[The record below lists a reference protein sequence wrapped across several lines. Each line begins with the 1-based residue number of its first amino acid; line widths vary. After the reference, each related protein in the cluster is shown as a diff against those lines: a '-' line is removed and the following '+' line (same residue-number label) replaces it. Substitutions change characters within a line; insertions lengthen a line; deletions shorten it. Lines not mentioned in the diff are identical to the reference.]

1 MVKPVITDAAT
12 AAWVHTAFAYAGM
25 GFGAALWRAT
35 LRRQSRGGALTPG
48 NFGVLV
54 GMLLGAALGNKL
66 VFLIERPDVALAIW
80 QNGMLTFPGQS
91 VVGGLLGGLIG
102 VELAKKLTG
111 QTRSTGDAMV
121 LPIAVGLAVGR
132 VGCFLAGLHDDTY
145 GVPTSLPWGVD
156 FGDGIRRHPTQ
167 LYEIAV
173 VLPLGLA
180 LRRARLPMPGLAF
193 KLFLSAY
200 LLWRFGVEFLKPV
213 PVTYP
218 LGLTGIQWT
227 CLVALAVYSPL
238 VARAWRRP
246 PRLATP

>member
-1 MVKPVITDAAT
+1 LIAETAT
-12 AAWVHTAFAYAGM
+12 AAWTHSAFAWAGM
-25 GFGAALWRAT
+25 ALGAAIWRAT
-35 LRRQSRGGALTPG
+35 LRRQRSGGALAPS
-48 NFGVLV
+48 NFCVLV
-54 GMLLGAALGNKL
+54 GLLIGAALGNKL

-102 VELAKKLTG
+102 VEIAKKLTG
-111 QTRSTGDAMV
+111 QARSTGDAMV

-132 VGCFLAGLHDDTY
+132 IGCFLAGLHDDTY
-145 GVPTSLPWGVD
+145 GLPTSLPSGID
-156 FGDGIRRHPTQ
+156 FGDGVARHPTQ

-180 LRRARLPMPGLAF
+180 LHRARLPTPGLAF

-213 PVTYP
+213 PVAYP
-218 LGLTGIQWT
+218 LGLSGIQWT
-227 CLVALAVYSPL
+227 CLVALAVYTPL
-238 VARAWRRP
+238 VLRAWRRT
-246 PRLATP
+246 PRLATT